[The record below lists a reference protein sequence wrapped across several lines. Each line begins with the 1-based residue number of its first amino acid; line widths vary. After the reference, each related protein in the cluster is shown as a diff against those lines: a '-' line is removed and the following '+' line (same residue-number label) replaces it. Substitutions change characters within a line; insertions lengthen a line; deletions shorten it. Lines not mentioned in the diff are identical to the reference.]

1 MYGMKSIKATTKAW
15 LPSHASPEDLLG
27 DSVHAISTMAYSD
40 SDMQRAGWTLVGEAE
55 ITVILVDEDQIIL
68 NKVDSLR
75 AEKNRIIADAQVK
88 VNDIE
93 GKIQSLLAIE
103 FKE

>member
-1 MYGMKSIKATTKAW
+1 MKTIKATTKAW

-27 DSVHAISTMAYSD
+27 NSVHAVSAMTYSD
-40 SDMQRAGWTLVGEAE
+40 YEMQRHGWTLVGDAE
-55 ITVILVDEDQIIL
+55 ITVSLVDEDQIIL

-75 AEKNRIIADAQVK
+75 AEKDKIIADAQVK
-88 VNDIE
+88 ANAIE
-93 GKIQSLLAIE
+93 GQIQNLLAIE

>member
-1 MYGMKSIKATTKAW
+1 MKTIKANVKAW
-15 LPSHASPEDLLG
+15 LPGYASPEDLLG
-27 DSVHAISTMAYSD
+27 NEVRAVSSMAYSD
-40 SDMQRAGWTLVGEAE
+40 EDMLRAGWTLVGEAE
-55 ITVILVDEDQIIL
+55 INVALVDEDQIIL

-88 VNDIE
+88 ANDIE